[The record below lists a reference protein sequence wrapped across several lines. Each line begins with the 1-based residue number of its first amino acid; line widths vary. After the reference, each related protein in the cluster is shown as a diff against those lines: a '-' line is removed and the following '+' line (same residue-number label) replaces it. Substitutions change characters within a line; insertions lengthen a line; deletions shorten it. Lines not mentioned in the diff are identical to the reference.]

1 MNILSG
7 KYNSSAKLKII
18 VEGEKA
24 MVQNNILMLFDID
37 GTLVQG
43 AKCHY
48 QAYIEG
54 VRKFYG
60 MEEYVHSINAA
71 GKSDQLI
78 LHEILT
84 LGGLTAEEIQK
95 NFQNCLDFM
104 TDYYLK
110 NVQYENIRALDGTAE
125 LLRELKRKN
134 VLLGLVTGNL
144 EPIAYAKLERAGLD
158 GYFSFGGFGSDNADR
173 SLLVKKALTIA
184 NQLGFNGNRI
194 FVIGDTP
201 RDVEAAQAYN
211 LETIAVATGM
221 YSTCELR
228 DCGADYVVENFKN
241 KDKILEILYK

>member
-1 MNILSG
+1 
-7 KYNSSAKLKII
+7 
-18 VEGEKA
+18 

-48 QAYIEG
+48 KAYIEG
-54 VRKFYG
+54 VKKFYG

-71 GKSDQLI
+71 GKSDKLI
-78 LHEILT
+78 LQEILT

-110 NVQYENIRALDGTAE
+110 NVQNENIRVLDGTAE
-125 LLRELKRKN
+125 LLEELQRKN

-144 EPIAYAKLERAGLD
+144 EPIAYAKLGRVGLD

-173 SLLVKKALTIA
+173 SLMVKKALIIA
-184 NQLGFNGNRI
+184 KNQLGFNGDKI

-211 LETIAVATGM
+211 LKTIAVATGM
-221 YSTCELR
+221 YSTQELI
-228 DCGADYVVENFKN
+228 DCGADYVIENFSN
-241 KDKILEILYK
+241 MDKILEILYK

>member
-1 MNILSG
+1 
-7 KYNSSAKLKII
+7 
-18 VEGEKA
+18 

-48 QAYIEG
+48 KAYIEG
-54 VRKFYG
+54 VKKFYG

-71 GKSDQLI
+71 GKSDKLI
-78 LHEILT
+78 LQEILT

-110 NVQYENIRALDGTAE
+110 NVQNENIRVLDGTAE
-125 LLRELKRKN
+125 LLEELQRKN

-144 EPIAYAKLERAGLD
+144 EPIAYAKLGRVSLD

-173 SLLVKKALTIA
+173 SLMVKKALIIA
-184 NQLGFNGNRI
+184 KNQLGFNGDKI

-211 LETIAVATGM
+211 LKTIAVATGM
-221 YSTCELR
+221 YSTQELR
-228 DCGADYVVENFKN
+228 DCGADYVIENFKN
-241 KDKILEILYK
+241 KDKILEILYR

>member
-1 MNILSG
+1 
-7 KYNSSAKLKII
+7 
-18 VEGEKA
+18 

-48 QAYIEG
+48 KAYIEG
-54 VRKFYG
+54 VKKFYG

-71 GKSDQLI
+71 GKSDKLI
-78 LHEILT
+78 LQEILT

-110 NVQYENIRALDGTAE
+110 NVQNENIRVLDGTAE
-125 LLRELKRKN
+125 LLEELQRKN

-144 EPIAYAKLERAGLD
+144 EPIAYAKLGRVGLD

-173 SLLVKKALTIA
+173 SLMVKKALIIA
-184 NQLGFNGNRI
+184 KNQLGFNGDKI

-211 LETIAVATGM
+211 LKTIAVATGM
-221 YSTCELR
+221 YSTQELR
-228 DCGADYVVENFKN
+228 DCGADYVIENFKN
-241 KDKILEILYK
+241 KDKILEILYR

>member
-1 MNILSG
+1 
-7 KYNSSAKLKII
+7 
-18 VEGEKA
+18 

-48 QAYIEG
+48 QAYVEG
-54 VRKFYG
+54 VKKFYS
-60 MEEYVHSINAA
+60 MEDYIGSVNAA

-78 LHEILT
+78 LQEILT
-84 LGGLTAEEIQK
+84 LGGLTTEEIQG

-110 NVQYENIRALDGTAE
+110 NVQYENIRVLDGINE
-125 LLRELKRKN
+125 LLEKLKQEN

-144 EPIAYAKLERAGLD
+144 EPIAYAKLGRAGLD

-173 SLLVKKALTIA
+173 SLMVKKALTIA
-184 NQLGFNGNRI
+184 KSQFGFNGDKI

-211 LETIAVATGM
+211 LKTIAVATGM
-221 YSTCELR
+221 YSTEELR
-228 DCGADYVVENFKN
+228 DCGADYVMENFKN
-241 KDKILEILYK
+241 RDEILEILYK

>member
-1 MNILSG
+1 
-7 KYNSSAKLKII
+7 
-18 VEGEKA
+18 

-48 QAYIEG
+48 KAYIEG
-54 VRKFYG
+54 VKKFYG

-71 GKSDQLI
+71 GKSDKLI
-78 LHEILT
+78 LQEILT

-110 NVQYENIRALDGTAE
+110 NVQYENIRVLDGTAE
-125 LLRELKRKN
+125 LLEELQRKN

-144 EPIAYAKLERAGLD
+144 EPIAYAKLGRVSLD

-173 SLLVKKALTIA
+173 SLMVKKALIIA
-184 NQLGFNGNRI
+184 KNQLGFNGDKI

-211 LETIAVATGM
+211 LKTIAVATGM
-221 YSTCELR
+221 YSTQELR
-228 DCGADYVVENFKN
+228 DCGADYVIENFKN
-241 KDKILEILYK
+241 KDKILEILYR

>member
-1 MNILSG
+1 VEN
-7 KYNSSAKLKII
+7 YNLSAKLKII
-18 VEGEKA
+18 VGDEKT
-24 MVQNNILMLFDID
+24 MVQNILMLFDID

-48 QAYIEG
+48 QAYMEG
-54 VRKFYG
+54 VKKFYG
-60 MEEYVHSINAA
+60 MEDYVNSINAA

-84 LGGLTAEEIQK
+84 LGGLNTEEIQK

-104 TDYYLK
+104 TSYYLK
-110 NVQYENIRALDGTAE
+110 NVQYENVRALDGTGE
-125 LLRELKRKN
+125 LLEELQREN

-144 EPIAYAKLERAGLD
+144 EPIAHAKLGRAGLD

-173 SLLVKKALTIA
+173 SLMVKKALSIA
-184 NQLGFNGNRI
+184 KNQLGFSGDKI
-194 FVIGDTP
+194 FVLGDTP

-211 LETIAVATGM
+211 LKTIAVATGM
-221 YSTCELR
+221 YSVKELM

-241 KDKILEILYK
+241 RDKIMQILYK

>member
-1 MNILSG
+1 
-7 KYNSSAKLKII
+7 
-18 VEGEKA
+18 

-48 QAYIEG
+48 KAYIEG
-54 VRKFYG
+54 VKKFYG

-71 GKSDQLI
+71 GKSDKLI
-78 LHEILT
+78 LQEILT
-84 LGGLTAEEIQK
+84 LGGLTAEEVQK

-110 NVQYENIRALDGTAE
+110 NVQNENIRVLDGTAE
-125 LLRELKRKN
+125 LLEELQRKN

-144 EPIAYAKLERAGLD
+144 EPIAYAKLGRVSLD

-173 SLLVKKALTIA
+173 SLMVKKALIIA
-184 NQLGFNGNRI
+184 KNQLGFNGDKI

-211 LETIAVATGM
+211 LKTIAVATGM
-221 YSTCELR
+221 YSTQELR
-228 DCGADYVVENFKN
+228 DCGADYVIENFKN
-241 KDKILEILYK
+241 KDKILEILYR